1 MARSIRPD
9 KDKQAAEKLK
19 ILTEIRRLCISYAGL
34 ALTLPD
40 MFGDAP
46 REEDITSYLLQDIY
60 TEVKLP
66 EEFLNE
72 LARRFYDDGLIDVI
86 GPTLNGIS
94 EEIASIRFNENYRSA
109 IRVNYRLTSLTLG
122 HDSSC
127 TMQADSLDYARY
139 AQLDSSTIESA
150 IRSSHRTGLVIGSFL
165 LHLAAFSRSSTDVF

>member
-1 MARSIRPD
+1 MVSLTLEPRFSTQNLEPAILGRTALDDGQTPFHYLLGSWKRVVEMARNIRPD
-9 KDKQAAEKLK
+9 RDKQAAEKLK

-46 REEDITSYLLQDIY
+46 REEDICSYLLQDIY

-86 GPTLNGIS
+86 GPTINGIS
-94 EEIASIRFNENYRSA
+94 EEITSIKFNENYRSA
-109 IRVNYRLTSLTLG
+109 VRVCC
-122 HDSSC
+122 H
-127 TMQADSLDYARY
+127 
-139 AQLDSSTIESA
+139 
-150 IRSSHRTGLVIGSFL
+150 
-165 LHLAAFSRSSTDVF
+165 